1 MPDLSTQQLKE
12 LFDQYGA
19 DLFALCYLQA
29 GRPAQA
35 LDLMA
40 AALCDMA
47 ANPRLWAQAASPRE
61 GFFRAAYLNC
71 LDNSLR
77 RPKRRKKKK
86 DSPLEEVPRALP
98 FTLTD
103 PLRQV
108 MKLRLAHKAALFCRE
123 RLGLSGEESARV
135 LGTSPLRAQRLAES
149 ALKKAGVTQ
158 GQARANLEALAPGP
172 ENLERVWQEFLD
184 QQGRGGFAARQR
196 CRRARRFLDAAM
208 PYLALGVVAVCAA
221 AYLGVEY
228 GWFGAPYTPTQPI
241 EGVITQEGYDGDS
254 AVSLPIETGDVS
266 VFVPEEEGFAEYI
279 VHNTPYSPE
288 DILRQMVYLGG
299 APEGTTLLSAN
310 LDSGGTESSDGS
322 TVTYTLGDT
331 LSLTLEFSQEA
342 ASLSGEEGEQM
353 LQAMAATFAAYT
365 QGPGPALHP
374 LPGRRA
380 DGKRK
385 NRPGFPGQPADRHPH
400 RGDGLPGIMGTR

>member
-123 RLGLSGEESARV
+123 RLCLSGEESARV
-135 LGTSPLRAQRLAES
+135 LGTSPLRAQRLAKS

-228 GWFGAPYTPTQPI
+228 GWFGTPYTPTQPI

-266 VFVPEEEGFAEYI
+266 VFVPEEGGFAEYI

-299 APEGTTLLSAN
+299 APQGTTLLSAN

-342 ASLSGEEGEQM
+342 ASLSGEEGERM

-365 QGPGPALHP
+365 QGLDQLSIRCQGEELTVN
-374 LPGRRA
+374 
-380 DGKRK
+380 GKTAQDFL
-385 NRPGFPGQPADRHPH
+385 GGQ
-400 RGDGLPGIMGTR
+400 LTITRTVETDYRE

>member
-86 DSPLEEVPRALP
+86 DSPLEEAPRALP

-158 GQARANLEALAPGP
+158 GQAQANLEALAPG
-172 ENLERVWQEFLD
+172 EDNLERVWQEFLD

-266 VFVPEEEGFAEYI
+266 VFVPEEGGFAEYI

-288 DILRQMVYLGG
+288 DILRQMVLLGG
-299 APEGTTLLSAN
+299 APQGTTLLSAN

-342 ASLSGEEGEQM
+342 ASLSGEEGERM

-365 QGPGPALHP
+365 QGLDQLSIRCQGEELTVNGKTAQDFL
-374 LPGRRA
+374 
-380 DGKRK
+380 DG
-385 NRPGFPGQPADRHPH
+385 Q
-400 RGDGLPGIMGTR
+400 LTITRTVETDYRE

>member
-35 LDLMA
+35 VDLMA

-47 ANPRLWAQAASPRE
+47 SSPRLWAQAASPRE

-228 GWFGAPYTPTQPI
+228 GWFGTPYTPTQPI

-266 VFVPEEEGFAEYI
+266 VFVPEEGGFAEYI

-299 APEGTTLLSAN
+299 APQGATLLSAN

-342 ASLSGEEGEQM
+342 ATLSGEEGEQM

-365 QGPGPALHP
+365 QGLDRLSFRCQGEELTVNGKTAHVFL
-374 LPGRRA
+374 
-380 DGKRK
+380 DG
-385 NRPGFPGQPADRHPH
+385 Q
-400 RGDGLPGIMGTR
+400 LTITRTVETDYRE

>member
-77 RPKRRKKKK
+77 RPKRRKKRK

-149 ALKKAGVTQ
+149 ALKKAGITQ

-266 VFVPEEEGFAEYI
+266 VYVPQEEGFAEYI

-299 APEGTTLLSAN
+299 APAGTTLLSAN

-342 ASLSGEEGEQM
+342 ASLSGEEGERT

-365 QGPGPALHP
+365 QGLDRLSFRCQGEELTVNGKTAQDFL
-374 LPGRRA
+374 
-380 DGKRK
+380 DG
-385 NRPGFPGQPADRHPH
+385 Q
-400 RGDGLPGIMGTR
+400 LTVTRTVETDYRE

>member
-149 ALKKAGVTQ
+149 ALKKAGITQ

-228 GWFGAPYTPTQPI
+228 GWFGTPYTPTQPI

-266 VFVPEEEGFAEYI
+266 VFVPEEGGFAEYI

-288 DILRQMVYLGG
+288 DILRQMVLLGG

-342 ASLSGEEGEQM
+342 ASLSGEEGERM

-365 QGPGPALHP
+365 QGLDQLSIRCQGEELTVNGKTAQEFL
-374 LPGRRA
+374 
-380 DGKRK
+380 DG
-385 NRPGFPGQPADRHPH
+385 Q
-400 RGDGLPGIMGTR
+400 LTITRTVETDYRE

>member
-266 VFVPEEEGFAEYI
+266 VFVPEEGGFAEYI

-299 APEGTTLLSAN
+299 APAGTTLLSAN

-342 ASLSGEEGEQM
+342 ASLSGEEGERT

-365 QGPGPALHP
+365 QGLDQLSIRCQGEELTVN
-374 LPGRRA
+374 
-380 DGKRK
+380 GKTAQDFL
-385 NRPGFPGQPADRHPH
+385 GGQ
-400 RGDGLPGIMGTR
+400 LTITRTAETDYRE

>member
-123 RLGLSGEESARV
+123 RLCLSGEESARV
-135 LGTSPLRAQRLAES
+135 LGTSPLRAQRLAKS

-266 VFVPEEEGFAEYI
+266 VFVPEEGGFAEYI

-299 APEGTTLLSAN
+299 APQGTTLLSAN

-342 ASLSGEEGEQM
+342 ASLSGEEGERM

-365 QGPGPALHP
+365 QGLDRLSFRCQGEELTVNGKTAQDFL
-374 LPGRRA
+374 
-380 DGKRK
+380 DG
-385 NRPGFPGQPADRHPH
+385 Q
-400 RGDGLPGIMGTR
+400 LTVTRTVETDYRE

>member
-47 ANPRLWAQAASPRE
+47 ANPRLWAQAPSPRE

-149 ALKKAGVTQ
+149 ALKKAGITQ

-228 GWFGAPYTPTQPI
+228 GWFGTPYTPTQPI

-266 VFVPEEEGFAEYI
+266 VFVPEEGGFAEYI

-342 ASLSGEEGEQM
+342 ASLSGEEGERM

-365 QGPGPALHP
+365 QGLDRLSFHCQGEELTVNGKTAQDFL
-374 LPGRRA
+374 
-380 DGKRK
+380 DG
-385 NRPGFPGQPADRHPH
+385 Q
-400 RGDGLPGIMGTR
+400 LTVTRTVETDYRE

>member
-47 ANPRLWAQAASPRE
+47 ANPRLWAQAPSPRE

-149 ALKKAGVTQ
+149 ALKKAGITQ
-158 GQARANLEALAPGP
+158 GQVRANLEALAPG
-172 ENLERVWQEFLD
+172 EDNLERVWQEFLD

-266 VFVPEEEGFAEYI
+266 VFVPEEGGFAEYI

-288 DILRQMVYLGG
+288 DILRQMVLLGG

-342 ASLSGEEGEQM
+342 ASLSGEEGERM

-365 QGPGPALHP
+365 QGLDQLSIRCQGEELTVN
-374 LPGRRA
+374 
-380 DGKRK
+380 GKTAQDFL
-385 NRPGFPGQPADRHPH
+385 GGQ
-400 RGDGLPGIMGTR
+400 LTITRTAETDYRE

>member
-123 RLGLSGEESARV
+123 RLCLSGEESARV
-135 LGTSPLRAQRLAES
+135 LGTSPLRAQRLAKS

-228 GWFGAPYTPTQPI
+228 GWFGTPYTPTQPI

-266 VFVPEEEGFAEYI
+266 VFVPEEGGFAEYI

-342 ASLSGEEGEQM
+342 ASLSGEEGERM

-365 QGPGPALHP
+365 QGLDRLSFRCQGEELTVNGKTAQDFL
-374 LPGRRA
+374 
-380 DGKRK
+380 DG
-385 NRPGFPGQPADRHPH
+385 Q
-400 RGDGLPGIMGTR
+400 LTITRTVETDYRE

>member
-184 QQGRGGFAARQR
+184 QQGRGGFTARQR

-266 VFVPEEEGFAEYI
+266 VFVPEEGGFAEYI

-288 DILRQMVYLGG
+288 DILRQMVLLGG
-299 APEGTTLLSAN
+299 APQGTTLLSAN

-342 ASLSGEEGEQM
+342 ASLSGEEGERM

-365 QGPGPALHP
+365 QGLDQLSIRCQGEELTVN
-374 LPGRRA
+374 
-380 DGKRK
+380 GKTAQDFL
-385 NRPGFPGQPADRHPH
+385 GGQ
-400 RGDGLPGIMGTR
+400 LTITRTVETDYRE

>member
-47 ANPRLWAQAASPRE
+47 ANPRLWAQAPSPRE

-86 DSPLEEVPRALP
+86 DSPLEEVPRARP

-149 ALKKAGVTQ
+149 ALKKAGITQ

-266 VFVPEEEGFAEYI
+266 VFVPEEGGFAEYI

-342 ASLSGEEGEQM
+342 ASLSGEEGERM

-365 QGPGPALHP
+365 AQTAGDVNQLSIRCQGEELTVNGKTAQDFL
-374 LPGRRA
+374 
-380 DGKRK
+380 DG
-385 NRPGFPGQPADRHPH
+385 Q
-400 RGDGLPGIMGTR
+400 LTITRTVETDYRE

>member
-123 RLGLSGEESARV
+123 RLCLSGEESARV
-135 LGTSPLRAQRLAES
+135 LGTSPLRAQRLAKS

-228 GWFGAPYTPTQPI
+228 GWFGTPYTPTQPI

-266 VFVPEEEGFAEYI
+266 VFVPEEGGFAEYI

-299 APEGTTLLSAN
+299 APQGTTLLSAN

-342 ASLSGEEGEQM
+342 ASLSGEEGERM

-365 QGPGPALHP
+365 AQTAGDVNQLSFRCQGEELTVN
-374 LPGRRA
+374 
-380 DGKRK
+380 GKTAQDFL
-385 NRPGFPGQPADRHPH
+385 GGQ
-400 RGDGLPGIMGTR
+400 LTITRTVETDYRE

>member
-149 ALKKAGVTQ
+149 ALKKAGITQ

-266 VFVPEEEGFAEYI
+266 VFVPEEGGFAEYI

-299 APEGTTLLSAN
+299 APQGTTLLSAN

-342 ASLSGEEGEQM
+342 ASLSGEEGERM

-365 QGPGPALHP
+365 AQTAGDVNQLSFRCQGEELTVNGKTAQDFL
-374 LPGRRA
+374 
-380 DGKRK
+380 DG
-385 NRPGFPGQPADRHPH
+385 Q
-400 RGDGLPGIMGTR
+400 LTITRTVETDYRE

>member
-158 GQARANLEALAPGP
+158 GQARANLEALAPG
-172 ENLERVWQEFLD
+172 EDNLERVWEEFLD

-266 VFVPEEEGFAEYI
+266 VFVPEEGGFAEYI

-288 DILRQMVYLGG
+288 DILRQMVLLGG

-331 LSLTLEFSQEA
+331 FSLTLEFSQEA
-342 ASLSGEEGEQM
+342 ASLSGEEGERM

-365 QGPGPALHP
+365 QGLDRLSFRCQGEELTVNGKTAQDFL
-374 LPGRRA
+374 
-380 DGKRK
+380 DG
-385 NRPGFPGQPADRHPH
+385 Q
-400 RGDGLPGIMGTR
+400 LTVTRTVETDYRE

>member
-149 ALKKAGVTQ
+149 ALKKAGITQ
-158 GQARANLEALAPGP
+158 GQARANLEALAPG
-172 ENLERVWQEFLD
+172 EDNLERVWEEFLD

-266 VFVPEEEGFAEYI
+266 VFVPEEGGFAEYI

-342 ASLSGEEGEQM
+342 ATLSGEEGERM

-365 QGPGPALHP
+365 AQTAGDVNQLSIRCQGEELTVN
-374 LPGRRA
+374 
-380 DGKRK
+380 GKTAQDFL
-385 NRPGFPGQPADRHPH
+385 GGQ
-400 RGDGLPGIMGTR
+400 LTITRTVETDYRE

>member
-149 ALKKAGVTQ
+149 ALKKAGITQ
-158 GQARANLEALAPGP
+158 GQVRANLEALAPG
-172 ENLERVWQEFLD
+172 EDNLERVWQEFLD

-266 VFVPEEEGFAEYI
+266 VFVPEEGGFAEYI

-299 APEGTTLLSAN
+299 APQGATLLSAN

-342 ASLSGEEGEQM
+342 ASLSGEEGERM

-365 QGPGPALHP
+365 AQTAGDVNQLSFRCQGEELTVN
-374 LPGRRA
+374 
-380 DGKRK
+380 GKTAQDFL
-385 NRPGFPGQPADRHPH
+385 GGQ
-400 RGDGLPGIMGTR
+400 LTITRTVETDYRE

>member
-123 RLGLSGEESARV
+123 RLCLSGEESARV
-135 LGTSPLRAQRLAES
+135 LGTSPLRAQRLAKS

-158 GQARANLEALAPGP
+158 GQAQTNLEALAPGP

-228 GWFGAPYTPTQPI
+228 GWFGTPYTPTQPI

-266 VFVPEEEGFAEYI
+266 VFVPEEGGFAEYI

-299 APEGTTLLSAN
+299 APQGTTLLSAN

-342 ASLSGEEGEQM
+342 ASLSGEEGERM

-365 QGPGPALHP
+365 AQTAGDVNQLSFRCQGEELTVN
-374 LPGRRA
+374 
-380 DGKRK
+380 GKTAQDFL
-385 NRPGFPGQPADRHPH
+385 GGQ
-400 RGDGLPGIMGTR
+400 LTITRTVETDYRQ

>member
-149 ALKKAGVTQ
+149 ALKKAGITQ

-266 VFVPEEEGFAEYI
+266 VFVPEEGGFAEYI

-288 DILRQMVYLGG
+288 DILRQMVLLGG

-322 TVTYTLGDT
+322 TVTYTLRDT

-342 ASLSGEEGEQM
+342 ASLSGEEGERM

-365 QGPGPALHP
+365 QGLDQLSIRCQGEELTVNGKTAQDFL
-374 LPGRRA
+374 
-380 DGKRK
+380 DG
-385 NRPGFPGQPADRHPH
+385 Q
-400 RGDGLPGIMGTR
+400 LTITRTVETDYRE

>member
-149 ALKKAGVTQ
+149 ALKKAGITQ
-158 GQARANLEALAPGP
+158 GQAQANLEALAPGP

-266 VFVPEEEGFAEYI
+266 VFVPEEGGFAEYI

-299 APEGTTLLSAN
+299 APQGTTLLSAN

-342 ASLSGEEGEQM
+342 ASLSGEEGERM

-365 QGPGPALHP
+365 QGLDQLSIRCQGEELTVNGKTAQDFL
-374 LPGRRA
+374 
-380 DGKRK
+380 DG
-385 NRPGFPGQPADRHPH
+385 Q
-400 RGDGLPGIMGTR
+400 LTITRTVETDYRE

>member
-47 ANPRLWAQAASPRE
+47 ANPRLWAQAPSPRE

-266 VFVPEEEGFAEYI
+266 VFVPEEGGFAEYI

-342 ASLSGEEGEQM
+342 ASLSGEEGERM

-365 QGPGPALHP
+365 AQTAGDVNQLSIRCQGEELTVNGKTAQDFL
-374 LPGRRA
+374 
-380 DGKRK
+380 DG
-385 NRPGFPGQPADRHPH
+385 Q
-400 RGDGLPGIMGTR
+400 LTITRTVETDYRE

>member
-149 ALKKAGVTQ
+149 ALKKAGITQ
-158 GQARANLEALAPGP
+158 GQAQANLEALAPG
-172 ENLERVWQEFLD
+172 EDNLERVWEEFLD

-266 VFVPEEEGFAEYI
+266 VFVPEEGGFAEYI

-299 APEGTTLLSAN
+299 APQGTTLLSAN

-342 ASLSGEEGEQM
+342 ASLSGEEGERM

-365 QGPGPALHP
+365 QGLDQLSIRCQGEELTVN
-374 LPGRRA
+374 
-380 DGKRK
+380 GKTAQDFL
-385 NRPGFPGQPADRHPH
+385 GGQ
-400 RGDGLPGIMGTR
+400 LTITRTAETDYRE